1 MDRAPSLLRIVQV
14 DYLASVGVIMPVV
27 LWGLALVTQFFDPGA
42 ASVFRLLAAMDSVV
56 GLGMVAWRVWTIR
69 RVVAGGAGVPGV
81 IGSIGFFRGRG
92 RVEYVYTFQGRQYQG
107 GQAIQSTAVTRSLAQ
122 GQAVTVMV
130 DPARPERAFVR
141 ELYA

>member
-1 MDRAPSLLRIVQV
+1 
-14 DYLASVGVIMPVV
+14 
-27 LWGLALVTQFFDPGA
+27 
-42 ASVFRLLAAMDSVV
+42 MDSVV
-56 GLGMVAWRVWTIR
+56 GLGMAAWQVWTIR
-69 RVVAGGAGVPGV
+69 RVVVGGAGVPGV
-81 IGSIGFFRGRG
+81 VGSIGFFRGRG

-107 GQAIQSTAVTRSLAQ
+107 SQAVQSSAVTRSLAQ